1 MHLLGDEGA
10 SGVGQELILGVLGL
24 SRVKEGEREKERVK
38 DILAT
43 RVLVQRRK
51 ADGVGNL
58 AQWTVEK
65 CLRKMGGVG
74 FEWARELEQEQEQE
88 LVKEVEEEEQGQDEF
103 KPLYLPIPGAFS
115 NYHDIIWSQDPD
127 AEIDAARG
135 AASDSEETAAA
146 WAVNSEYIASVLN
159 RDVELRKWNANRT
172 GFYEMRENWVHK
184 KLWERDQLMLRLE
197 EQLERVEEKLQ
208 EREREEEREGR
219 GDRDAG
225 GVRLDANLRRLESY
239 INALRREQEGS
250 VRIVAQKEQQLRSL
264 IERLDSAMAVVK
276 EEARKEKM
284 RLEGVMRGVRA
295 LYACLGKRLAREEEA
310 GVKGPRRWSL
320 LARPAIE
327 MFCCGIGFICGKQME
342 IGVWD
347 RLGWVLI
354 LFVGYAILLVWLEK
368 KKEKRGKGRIEM
380 QADVELRDSM
390 RGLRQSWE
398 ISTSDIAAMQC
409 RSMVENMVDDVV
421 DNADMDVLGEMRREG
436 ADAMTAAID
445 GLQRIVDER

>member
-1 MHLLGDEGA
+1 
-10 SGVGQELILGVLGL
+10 
-24 SRVKEGEREKERVK
+24 
-38 DILAT
+38 
-43 RVLVQRRK
+43 
-51 ADGVGNL
+51 
-58 AQWTVEK
+58 
-65 CLRKMGGVG
+65 
-74 FEWARELEQEQEQE
+74 
-88 LVKEVEEEEQGQDEF
+88 
-103 KPLYLPIPGAFS
+103 
-115 NYHDIIWSQDPD
+115 
-127 AEIDAARG
+127 
-135 AASDSEETAAA
+135 
-146 WAVNSEYIASVLN
+146 
-159 RDVELRKWNANRT
+159 
-172 GFYEMRENWVHK
+172 
-184 KLWERDQLMLRLE
+184 
-197 EQLERVEEKLQ
+197 
-208 EREREEEREGR
+208 
-219 GDRDAG
+219 
-225 GVRLDANLRRLESY
+225 
-239 INALRREQEGS
+239 
-250 VRIVAQKEQQLRSL
+250 
-264 IERLDSAMAVVK
+264 
-276 EEARKEKM
+276 
-284 RLEGVMRGVRA
+284 
-295 LYACLGKRLAREEEA
+295 LAREEEA

-436 ADAMTAAID
+436 ADAMTAAIE